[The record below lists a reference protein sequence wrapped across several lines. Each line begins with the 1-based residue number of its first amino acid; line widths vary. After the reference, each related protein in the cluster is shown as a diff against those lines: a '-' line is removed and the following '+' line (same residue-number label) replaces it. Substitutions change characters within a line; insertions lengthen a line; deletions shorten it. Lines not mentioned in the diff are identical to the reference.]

1 MKYQKTINLL
11 DKKNDQPS
19 KSRMNTGAV
28 VENDANRNG
37 DVGRQIRF

>member
-11 DKKNDQPS
+11 DKNNDKPS
-19 KSRMNTGAV
+19 KSRMNNGAV
-28 VENDANRNG
+28 LENDANRNG